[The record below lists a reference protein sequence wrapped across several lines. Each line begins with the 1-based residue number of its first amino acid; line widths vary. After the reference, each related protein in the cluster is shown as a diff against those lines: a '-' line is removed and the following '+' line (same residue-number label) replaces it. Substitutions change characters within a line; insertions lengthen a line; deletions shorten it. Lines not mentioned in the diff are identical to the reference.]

1 MNKKAFT
8 LVELIAVLVLLGVLG
23 LIATL
28 TISNELKENKETLY
42 NIQIDNIKR
51 SAQNWA
57 NNNVFNLPDGDG
69 EFIII
74 TLGELKQQGLSED
87 VINPKT
93 NEQFKDDLQIKIT
106 LIENTYKYDVLLD
119 DYE

>member
-23 LIATL
+23 LIATI

-51 SAQNWA
+51 SAQTWA
-57 NNNVFNLPDGDG
+57 SDNVFSLPDQDG
-69 EFIII
+69 EFIIL

-87 VINPKT
+87 IINPKT
-93 NEQFKDDLQIKIT
+93 NEPFLDSLQIKIT
-106 LIENTYKYDVLLD
+106 LVENSYTYEVIE
-119 DYE
+119 